1 MWFICKSDFL
11 FTFKCTVVNRTW
23 PFWNGVSTY
32 NTLNISSRTSFE
44 DIFTQ
49 EFKPHK
55 KERNELFLFNLARD
69 PNETE
74 NLAESEPT
82 IVQELKK
89 IVKNLTK
96 VSFLESF

>member
-1 MWFICKSDFL
+1 MEFHNDFY
-11 FTFKCTVVNRTW
+11 F
-23 PFWNGVSTY
+23 
-32 NTLNISSRTSFE
+32 NIFLGLLILS
-44 DIFTQ
+44 IFHQEQFGRYCTQ

-55 KERNELFLFNLARD
+55 KEKDELFLFNLARD

-96 VSFLESF
+96 VEFFKIILKYFFINI